1 MPKRFYDREHRVF
14 SVVESSVDMSDGL
27 LTKFRVKFLKNANFT
42 YERLC
47 FPESQPVTLYATK
60 RCLKEI
66 GTIIIDQ
73 CRMSANHRSAE
84 IFAVFLKI

>member
-14 SVVESSVDMSDGL
+14 TVIDNPMEMSDGI
-27 LTKFRVKFLKNANFT
+27 LTKFRVKFVKNANFT

-60 RCLKEI
+60 RCLKEV
-66 GTIIIDQ
+66 GTIIVDQ
-73 CRMSANHRSAE
+73 CRMSVNHRSAE
-84 IFAVFLKI
+84 ILAVFLKL

>member
-14 SVVESSVDMSDGL
+14 TVFDSPMEMSDGI
-27 LTKFRVKFLKNANFT
+27 LTKFGVKFLKNANFT
-42 YERLC
+42 YERLS

-60 RCLKEI
+60 RCLKEV